1 MQPFSW
7 SEAEVLQSKA
17 DDHQKVERR
26 YSLDNE
32 NFEYRA
38 PLEILWAL
46 DDNSQRVEGATYYA
60 ADFALVEPECF
71 DQVDEFLAKL
81 GERFLEKYEHAQQ
94 VCFDDVDDSAKLALL
109 RAVEGWIA
117 EHVFVEPQWLRVGEA
132 TCLTVPTAELA
143 SGCAETLSSHS
154 ESARRTRLRRAKVVS
169 ARISNPRV
177 ALIKSRR
184 MGRNA

>member
-1 MQPFSW
+1 MESVFRWQ
-7 SEAEVLQSKA
+7 
-17 DDHQKVERR
+17 D
-26 YSLDNE
+26 
-32 NFEYRA
+32 
-38 PLEILWAL
+38 
-46 DDNSQRVEGATYYA
+46 QRATYYA

-94 VCFDDVDDSAKLALL
+94 VYFDDVDDSAKLALQ

-117 EHVFVEPQWLRVGEA
+117 EHVFIEPQWLRIGETA
-132 TCLTVPTAELA
+132 CLTVPTADLA
-143 SGCAETLSSHS
+143 SGSAKTLSSHS
-154 ESARRTRLRRAKVVS
+154 ESATRTRLRRVKVVS
-169 ARISNPRV
+169 ASKSNPRV